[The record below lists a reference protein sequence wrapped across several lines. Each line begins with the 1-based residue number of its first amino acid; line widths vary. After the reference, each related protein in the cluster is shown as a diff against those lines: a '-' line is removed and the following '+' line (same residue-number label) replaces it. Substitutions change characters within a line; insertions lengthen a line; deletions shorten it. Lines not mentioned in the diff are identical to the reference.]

1 MTKKPNT
8 QSVESSVDASQL
20 TLPGV
25 PSIPAIS
32 EFESQVPNAANTLSV
47 AALRL
52 PQDFGSA
59 AGVKKVLTTIPFR
72 KPSGQVFFRIHPTWR
87 LNAAILQLKDDGEN
101 YVVAPNLF
109 AELTQDVRAKTVYT
123 GVTREGNVFLW
134 PVNLES
140 EDGRL
145 DSWSQSAR
153 KAAEMAER
161 SWVRMVANRSIGAY
175 DVYEATGQLG
185 EPCWPEMTFDDVAK
199 LAFRDRFIDTSN
211 HPILKAL
218 RGEQ

>member
-8 QSVESSVDASQL
+8 QSVESSVDASQMN
-20 TLPGV
+20 LPGV
-25 PSIPAIS
+25 PTIPYTLATS
-32 EFESQVPNAANTLSV
+32 PTPTAAALSV

-72 KPSGQVFFRIHPTWR
+72 KPNGQVFFRVHPTWHM
-87 LNAAILQLKDDGEN
+87 NAAILQLKDDGEN
-101 YVVAPNLF
+101 YVVAPALF
-109 AELTQDVRAKTVYT
+109 AELAQEVRAKKVYT
-123 GVTREGNVFLW
+123 GVTREGAVFMW

-145 DSWSQSAR
+145 DSWSQSAHQ
-153 KAAEMAER
+153 AAKISEKT
-161 SWVRMVANRSIGAY
+161 WVRLVANRSVGAY

-185 EPCWPEMTFDDVAK
+185 EPAWPEMTFDEVVQ
-199 LAFRDRFIDTSN
+199 LAFRDRFIDSLT